1 MAGAIP
7 QSFIDTILERTDL
20 PGLLR
25 ERMSLKKSG
34 ATLTG
39 CCPFHDEKTPSF
51 HVYHQAHP
59 QHYHCYGCGA
69 HGDAIA
75 LLRELDHLS
84 FVEAVEVLARRL
96 GLEVPRDEAVQRR
109 MDERKPLFDVLSVAQ
124 SVYREYLLSH
134 PEGEGARY
142 LARRGVDEATAE
154 LFGLGE
160 APADRAFL
168 TRRLN
173 PALKPAAEQVRLLIR
188 READLFDLFS
198 YRLMFPIR
206 DTRGRIVGFGGRTL
220 GDDRSKYINSPES
233 PVFHKSQVLYG
244 LWENR
249 QRFRQLDRLLVVE
262 GYLDVISLL
271 QHGVA
276 GAVATMGT
284 ATNEDNLNQLL
295 THSRHLVFCF
305 DGDPA
310 GLKAADK
317 ALANILPLLKDGDQI
332 RFLVLPDGDD
342 PDTLV
347 RRIGGDAFE
356 ALLSEAQPLS
366 AFLFDRLAAD
376 LDLSVP
382 EQRGEFNRRG
392 REMLARMKDNREAPV
407 LRNGLWEALRERTRS
422 RADRER
428 AGRGGNVTVA
438 ASANNFGAAQVAWA
452 LASRPDLVRLAE
464 PLAHLT
470 LRDEKD
476 KRLQRCVRW
485 MLENDIDT
493 EEELAWALCTRPG
506 LRKAW
511 QALLAGLEIEPDP
524 GLLER
529 LVRDAVLAYQRKYLD
544 VSFEHVQQSL
554 RERPDDPELKTRLV
568 RLMEDKARL
577 ARAH

>member
-7 QSFIDTILERTDL
+7 QSFIDTVLERTDL

-25 ERMSLKKSG
+25 ERMSLKKAG

-124 SVYREYLLSH
+124 SMYREYLLSN

-249 QRFRQLDRLLVVE
+249 QRFRQLDRLVVVE

-295 THSRHLVFCF
+295 AHSRHLVFCF

-317 ALANILPLLKDGDQI
+317 ALENILPLLRDGDQI

-347 RRIGGDAFE
+347 RRIGGEAFE
-356 ALLSEAQPLS
+356 ALLRDAQPLS
-366 AFLFDRLAAD
+366 EFLFDRLAAD
-376 LDLSVP
+376 LDLGVP

-407 LRNGLWEALRERTRS
+407 LRNGLWEALRERTRTRDDRQ
-422 RADRER
+422 RAAR
-428 AGRGGNVTVA
+428 AGNVAVV

-452 LASRPDLVRLAE
+452 LASRPGLVHLAE

-470 LRDEKD
+470 LKDEKD
-476 KRLQRCVRW
+476 QRLQRCVRW
-485 MLENDIDT
+485 MLENGIDT
-493 EEELAWALCTRPG
+493 EEELAWALSTRPR

-511 QALLAGLEIEPDP
+511 QELLAGLEIEPDP
-524 GLLER
+524 AMLER
-529 LVRDAVLAYQRKYLD
+529 LVQDAVFAYQRKYLD
-544 VSFEHVQQSL
+544 VSFEHVQQAL

-568 RLMEDKARL
+568 KLMADKARMV
-577 ARAH
+577 RAH